1 MLASVESLIT
11 LSKYF
16 AWICSLAGSRLR
28 NAFSVVCGENLL

>member
-16 AWICSLAGSRLR
+16 AWIGYVPSQAVIHVRDE
-28 NAFSVVCGENLL
+28 FSVVC